1 MNDKV
6 IIDYYVATRTDIRSL
21 ERSVNFYISK
31 GFQPFGNLLVVNN
44 CFHQPLVKYKEKE
57 TIQ

>member
-6 IIDYYVATRTDIRSL
+6 IIDYYVAIRTDIRSL
-21 ERSVNFYISK
+21 ERSVNVYISK

-44 CFHQPLVKYKEKE
+44 LFHQPMVKYKEKE
-57 TIQ
+57 IIQ

>member
-6 IIDYYVATRTDIRSL
+6 IIDYYVATQTDISSL
-21 ERSVNFYISK
+21 ERRVKFYISK

-44 CFHQPLVKYKEKE
+44 IFHQPMVKYKEKE

>member
-6 IIDYYVATRTDIRSL
+6 IIDYYVAIRTDISSL
-21 ERSVNFYISK
+21 ERSVKFYISM
-31 GFQPFGNLLVVNN
+31 GFQPFGNLVVVDNL
-44 CFHQPLVKYKEKE
+44 FHQPLVKYKEKE